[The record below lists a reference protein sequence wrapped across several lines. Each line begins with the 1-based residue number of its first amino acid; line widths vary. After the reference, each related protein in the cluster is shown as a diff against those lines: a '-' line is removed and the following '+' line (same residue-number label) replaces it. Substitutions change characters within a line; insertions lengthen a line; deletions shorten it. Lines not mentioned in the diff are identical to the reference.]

1 MVIRSVFEEG
11 CYAHTVGS
19 RLFREE
25 ARGEMVAWAGGDIP
39 EITDGPRAAADK
51 GEEGTQVW

>member
-1 MVIRSVFEEG
+1 M
-11 CYAHTVGS
+11 
-19 RLFREE
+19 
-25 ARGEMVAWAGGDIP
+25 AWARSDIP